1 MRIEKKKGFFKNVKR
16 KGAKEKKKKKNKKLP
31 EEGDEGRSEHAQ
43 DCKQS
48 CYCSRYIGVR
58 IVMEI

>member
-1 MRIEKKKGFFKNVKR
+1 MRIEKKKVFFKNVKR
-16 KGAKEKKKKKNKKLP
+16 KGAKEKKKKKKKLP